1 MSQLN
6 CVYCGKPFTTT
17 HPKAQRFCSRDCWI
31 KSSRKYERAEIEKCF
46 IGITGEEIKDGF
58 GDRICGI
65 YRIKNNINNKV
76 YIGQSIDIGRRI
88 RQHIVDAKKMGDRK
102 TNRPLY
108 RAIRKYSIENF
119 TFEIIHICSQ
129 GVLQFELDALEIQY
143 INSHKSYM
151 SAHGYNATKGGSG
164 IDLNSEAYNKMLVE
178 NTRPEK
184 LAKFE
189 AGKLRYAKIRHE
201 QSLERKRIKQEERQK
216 QKTKRKPGRNY
227 RKTRAVVCNELVCS
241 FDSITDAGLF
251 IGVRASSIWSCCN
264 GKQSSINGLHF
275 QWIDKSIPFVPKP
288 RKEITFNDRLEL
300 MNKAVRE
307 GITRRVICVESNEV
321 YGSAAIA
328 ANSIGVSANT
338 MRGHLYKNQRTGK
351 VKGKHFEFI
360 A

>member
-6 CVYCGKPFTTT
+6 CVYCGRPFTPT
-17 HPKAQRFCSRDCWI
+17 HPKTQRFCSRDCWI

-46 IGITGEEIKDGF
+46 IDITGEEIKDGF
-58 GDRICGI
+58 GNKICGI
-65 YRIKNNINNKV
+65 YRIRNNINNKV

-88 RQHIVDAKKMGDRK
+88 RQHIVDAKKIGDRK

-108 RAIRKYSIENF
+108 RAIRKYGIENF
-119 TFEIIHICSQ
+119 TLEIIHICSQ

-216 QKTKRKPGRNY
+216 QKTKRKPQP
-227 RKTRAVVCNELVCS
+227 KPSRAVMCYEMCCT
-241 FDSITDAGLF
+241 FDSMTEASNTLNI
-251 IGVRASSIWSCCN
+251 RYSSIWNCCN
-264 GKQSSINGLHF
+264 GRNSQAGGYTF
-275 QWIDKSIPFVPKP
+275 QWPDEQHIYIPKP
-288 RKEITFNDRLEL
+288 RAKLPQEKKIEYIKRAIELGTARRIRCIETGEIFDSAGLAAYTIGLNLRTLRKHLHD
-300 MNKAVRE
+300 KA
-307 GITRRVICVESNEV
+307 RV
-321 YGSAAIA
+321 A
-328 ANSIGVSANT
+328 SI
-338 MRGHLYKNQRTGK
+338 
-351 VKGKHFEFI
+351 KGRHYEFTS
-360 A
+360 